1 MPLQSGS
8 SREAISENIAEL
20 RRSSYPP
27 KQAEAIAYSKA
38 RGDAVQAMCDSIGQ
52 MKAACDAVVVGSKS
66 PK

>member
-8 SREAISENIAEL
+8 SRQAVSANIATEINAGK
-20 RRSSYPP
+20 PP

-38 RGDAVQAMCDSIGQ
+38 RGDAVQAMCDSVDQ
-52 MKAACDAVVVGSKS
+52 MRAACDAGGAGSKS